1 MLEWLKRHAWK
12 ACKPLKGFPSSNLGL
27 SAERIAAQRIVSPQ
41 KGLQPSANAL
51 GCFCV
56 RRTGSLLTS
65 PPDTKQPVRPKVDG
79 L

>member
-27 SAERIAAQRIVSPQ
+27 SAERIAAQRI
-41 KGLQPSANAL
+41 AL